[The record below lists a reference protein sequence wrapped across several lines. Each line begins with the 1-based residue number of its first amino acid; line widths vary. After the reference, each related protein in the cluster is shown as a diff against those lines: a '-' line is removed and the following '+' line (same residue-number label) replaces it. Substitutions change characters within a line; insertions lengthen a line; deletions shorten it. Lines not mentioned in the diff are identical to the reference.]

1 MIQAKQKGVRLELL
15 DKKALL
21 ANLANL
27 YIEADIHKMGE
38 VMRNLLSNAIKFT
51 PRSGHVHVKVIVTDA
66 NPAIADSDK
75 SAALSLSAVS
85 LQSALL
91 RAGRVQSRVD
101 AGAEGQSKRANGTD
115 KKMVLRIEVTDSGA
129 GISPVSPLGLFSR
142 ACTWMPRLVRTDCQT
157 WSVNEVFSAT
167 YLQEN
172 QKRLFDEIVQFSPGK
187 LQSGGGSGLGL
198 FSEFLRTVY
207 YSWLL
212 PLLT

>member
-1 MIQAKQKGVRLELL
+1 MGIDLAKEELQSGNLSAEEVLVLLEDIRTSSSIAVGILNGLLDYDKIERGAFQMEFEKVCVLKLLLRTVKAADVQAKQKGVRLELL

-51 PRSGHVHVKVIVTDA
+51 PRSGYVHVKVIVTDA
-66 NPAIADSDK
+66 SQVVADSDK
-75 SAALSLSAVS
+75 SGALSLSAVS

-101 AGAEGQSKRANGTD
+101 SGAEGQSKRANGTD

-129 GISPVSPLGLFSR
+129 GISP
-142 ACTWMPRLVRTDCQT
+142 
-157 WSVNEVFSAT
+157 
-167 YLQEN
+167 
-172 QKRLFDEIVQFSPGK
+172 
-187 LQSGGGSGLGL
+187 
-198 FSEFLRTVY
+198 
-207 YSWLL
+207 
-212 PLLT
+212 